1 MLIPLIWYLIP
12 LIMHIFAAS
21 SLFLA
26 VKTLP
31 GGVRKRKNLTTI
43 PGLHLVENS
52 AKYRKKTV
60 QFQLK
65 FVRNQHSPKP
75 EVVIWHDVINNSITP
90 HPSNY
95 NNPLDTQQLI
105 LVLRKLPVN
114 IKAIVYCQREGA
126 PDIFPALNRNF
137 LTIHVV
143 KETLSDKKLRDH
155 QLLLKYQ
162 KLHLDRKLELKLYLL
177 VSKHI
182 SNLLA
187 LKNKKK
193 RPNNRRRKTNFR
205 RQFQN
210 TWRNQSFI
218 PYFSFLTT

>member
-1 MLIPLIWYLIP
+1 
-12 LIMHIFAAS
+12 MHIFAAS

-26 VKTLP
+26 VKSLP

-52 AKYRKKTV
+52 AKYPNKTV

-65 FVRNQHSPKP
+65 FLRNQHSPKP

-90 HPSNY
+90 HSSNY

-105 LVLRKLPVN
+105 LVLQKLPVK

-126 PDIFPALNRNF
+126 PDIFPELNRNF

-143 KETLSDKKLRDH
+143 KETLSDRKLRDH

-162 KLHLDRKLELKLYLL
+162 KLHLDRKLELKIYLL

-193 RPNNRRRKTNFR
+193 RLNNRRRKTNFR

-210 TWRNQSFI
+210 T
-218 PYFSFLTT
+218 